1 MVSLYLG
8 GALAGQ
14 GRNAGYAAP
23 GAGGKDIEARL
34 LAGRS
39 FSLRGRAGFAEI
51 QAARLKR
58 QRLPD
63 ETRLDLT
70 LGLEPAD
77 RWLWLVQAYAG
88 RADGGGGSPAW
99 IKAET
104 SLVREAGDWS
114 FQAGWRQSVGG
125 RSSPVE
131 SGPVL
136 AVWRRF

>member
-1 MVSLYLG
+1 MLSLYLG

-39 FSLRGRAGFAEI
+39 FAMLGRPAFAEV

-70 LGLEPAD
+70 LGVEPAD
-77 RWLWLVQAYAG
+77 RWLLLVQAYGG
-88 RADGGGGSPAW
+88 RADGEGGAPAW
-99 IKAET
+99 IKGEA
-104 SLVREAGDWS
+104 SLVREAGAWR
-114 FQAGWRQSVGG
+114 FQAGWRQSLAG
-125 RSSPVE
+125 RASPVE

-136 AVWRRF
+136 ALWRRF